1 MTRFVVDAS
10 ALLSGVIS
18 VSPSP
23 PALILEAM
31 WTEVFEPVIC
41 PQLIAEVRRGL
52 RRPYFAAQIE
62 EAEADGIITAFE
74 RAALVLPNPRDPAR
88 LLRDSKDD
96 YLVALARAAEAGAI
110 VTGDRDLLDH
120 LDLEPPALTPR
131 AACVQLGLL
140 PTG

>member
-31 WTEVFEPVIC
+31 WNEIFEPVIC

-52 RRPYFAAQIE
+52 SRPYFDAQID
-62 EAEADGIITAFE
+62 EAEAESIIAAFE
-74 RAALVLPNPRDPAR
+74 RASLVLPDPGNPGPILRDPT
-88 LLRDSKDD
+88 DD
-96 YLVALARAAEAGAI
+96 YLVALARAAEASAI

-120 LDLEPPALTPR
+120 LDLDPPALTPR

-140 PTG
+140 PAS